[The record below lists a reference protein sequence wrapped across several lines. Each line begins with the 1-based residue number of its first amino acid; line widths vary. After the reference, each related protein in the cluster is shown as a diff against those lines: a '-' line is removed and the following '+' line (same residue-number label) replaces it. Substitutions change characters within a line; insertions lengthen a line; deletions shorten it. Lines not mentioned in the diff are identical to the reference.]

1 VLRASAEAEKI
12 GIPSVT
18 LVGSAFMRQAAF
30 VSKGIGMPFAI
41 AEYPGAPM
49 VDSDEEIRAKVEQH
63 LLPAI
68 IEGLTAG
75 APSEALPPEDPEPEP
90 GAIVFRGSYNQM
102 QEHFLAKLWSDGL
115 PIVPATRE
123 NVDAFLRFTDRS
135 PDEIIAVLPQEGRE
149 ATILSVA
156 INGVMAGCR
165 PEYMPILIAVVEAV
179 SNPKFRIEDA
189 GSTPSW
195 EPLIVVSGPIGRQL
209 DFNHG
214 AGLMRVGCQANSSVG
229 RFLRMYLRNICGYRI
244 APGDG
249 DKASI
254 GYTFNVAMAEDEQWA
269 RDIGWPTFGQDMGFA
284 ADENAV
290 TVQSVVCI
298 SPPTYSSGAAARG
311 HVQQFVDAMARAFAY
326 WSYSGMKRG
335 YWHSIIVIGPSIAK
349 VIAREMSKDDVRRY
363 LCEHATI
370 PASLMENFARQTG
383 GLELDFKRLV
393 AEGYLPQDYIAT
405 DDPNRPV
412 RIFINPQ
419 DIGIVVAGDPGRN
432 QSRGYMANHE
442 QGARTSQR
450 IELPRHWDGLL
461 AGARTSTEK

>member
-1 VLRASAEAEKI
+1 VLRASAEAEKV

-18 LVGSAFMRQAAF
+18 LVGSAFMKQAAF

-49 VDSDEEIRAKVEQH
+49 VDSDDEVRAKVERH
-63 LLPAI
+63 LLPSI

-75 APSEALPPEDPEPEP
+75 ARKELPPDDPEPEP
-90 GAIVFRGSYNQM
+90 GSVVFRGTYNEM

-115 PIVPATRE
+115 PIVPPTRE

-135 PDEIIAVLPQEGRE
+135 PDEVIAVLPQEGRE
-149 ATILSVA
+149 ATLLSIAV
-156 INGVMAGCR
+156 NGVMAGCR
-165 PEYMPILIAVVEAV
+165 PEYMPILIAVVEAI
-179 SNPKFRIEDA
+179 SNPTFRIEDA

-195 EPLIVVSGPIGRQL
+195 EPLIVVSGPISRTL

-214 AGLMRVGCQANSSVG
+214 AGLMRVGRQANSSVG
-229 RFLRMYLRNICGYRI
+229 RFLRMYFRNICGYRI

-254 GYTFNVAMAEDEQWA
+254 GFTFNVAMAEDEAWA
-269 RDIGWPTFGQDMGFA
+269 QDIGWPTFGQDMGFGP
-284 ADENAV
+284 DENAV
-290 TVQSVVCI
+290 TVQSVVAI
-298 SPPTYSSGAAARG
+298 TAPTYSSGAAAKG
-311 HVQQFVDAMARAFAY
+311 HVQQFVDAMGRAFAY
-326 WSYSGMKRG
+326 WSYTGMKRG
-335 YWHSIIVIGPSIAK
+335 LWQSIIVIGPSIAK
-349 VIAREMSKDDVRRY
+349 VIAREMSKDDVRNYMR
-363 LCEHATI
+363 EHATI

-393 AEGYLPQDYIAT
+393 AEGYLPEDYIAS
-405 DDPNRPV
+405 DEPERPV
-412 RIFINPQ
+412 RIFIHPK

-442 QGARTSQR
+442 QGARTSRR
-450 IELPRHWDGLL
+450 IVLPRDWDNLL
-461 AGARTSTEK
+461 AKERKQWSKT